1 MLHPE
6 GVGTAVQLRFV
17 LESVVPDAVT
27 PVGALGAVVHE
38 FTRVVTLTAAL
49 AADVPA
55 ASVVSTVKL

>member
-6 GVGTAVQLRFV
+6 GAGTAVQLRFV

-38 FTRVVTLTAAL
+38 FARVVTLTAAL

-55 ASVVSTVKL
+55 ASVAFTVKL